1 MTKTIN
7 FYSQKKSLIFNLMD
21 LTYLFIF
28 GLYVVRKVF
37 DRTMFEIT
45 WPEWY
50 YYYLR
55 VAMIAFLIL
64 KIIVYDIKSIK
75 LLIFDTLLFIVF
87 YCVYRETG
95 YISLLEL
102 GFFILT
108 AKDIVYQKILRFY
121 FVIVSSVMMITILGA
136 LTGCIQ
142 DLIFVGNNK
151 FEHAFGF
158 VYTNNFAA
166 QILFL
171 TITYLAWKG
180 KLPNYMFNIFLIL
193 LAFVLYQYTGA
204 RNSFICMILTV
215 LGGVYVKYSDKV
227 ILSTKPIGMWGVIKL
242 KVFQFIDNC
251 LVFIL
256 PIAALVSLGLTLLYT
271 QDNAFINKINLIS
284 SGRLRLGKDAIEK
297 YGISLWGTPFKMI
310 GYARNYVARIDY
322 NFVDS
327 SYVMIFVR
335 YGIVFLAFTILG
347 FVYLAIKVKRAQK
360 RYVLVLL
367 GIMSLQSIME
377 HHLLEV
383 FFNPFVLLILSN
395 FNMSVNNSIADIS
408 VENNRR
414 KGKYCIGIAFIT
426 LLIVFHSKLIA
437 YARTLVTLLKL
448 NESGRHI
455 YFIFGVL
462 SIGGVCIFTI
472 SMLWNLCYTIKER
485 KREKCVNRFV
495 IGSIFGIILFSM
507 QFLICNTLMST
518 RAVQYKKR
526 IQASNYVFE
535 QLEQLDDYNLY
546 IDDIPFLYMK
556 CNKVNNDILP
566 GTPYKINEKR
576 AVVITK
582 ATNEMVNLLK
592 VGYSCGQ
599 VSDAEYIY
607 TNDEKLVNMLQ
618 ESGIKMND
626 YYALKQNLD
635 LLEVAKKNKLSVD
648 SDNAILISGS
658 TKSVSKGL
666 GLTIYS
672 GIVRV
677 NYELELLYTDISE
690 VEVAK
695 LKVTSYKGKKHIAE
709 MPVYK
714 SDFDE
719 NGQYIATLDCSII
732 DSVGVDFLLLANG
745 ETKLKLKSISYEKI
759 GKY

>member
-1 MTKTIN
+1 MYKISN
-7 FYSQKKSLIFNLMD
+7 FYSQKKGLILNLMD
-21 LTYLFIF
+21 LTYLFIL
-28 GLYVVRKVF
+28 GLYIVRKVF
-37 DRTMFEIT
+37 DRTMFELN
-45 WPEWY
+45 WPDWY

-55 VAMIAFLIL
+55 IAMIAFLIL

-75 LLIFDTLLFIVF
+75 FLIFDTLLFIVF
-87 YCVYRETG
+87 YYVYRGTG
-95 YISLLEL
+95 YIFLLEL
-102 GFFILT
+102 GFFILA
-108 AKDIVYQKILRFY
+108 AKDIAYQKILKFY
-121 FVIVSSVMMITILGA
+121 FVTVSLVMLITILGA

-180 KLPNYMFNIFLIL
+180 KVPNYLFNIFLL
-193 LAFVLYQYTGA
+193 FLACVLYEYTGA
-204 RNSFICMILTV
+204 KNSFVCMILTV
-215 LGGVYVKYSDKV
+215 LGGLYVKYSDKV
-227 ILSTKPIGMWGVIKL
+227 ILSAKPIGMWSMIKL
-242 KVFQFIDNC
+242 KVFQIIDVC

-256 PIAALVSLGLTLLYT
+256 PIAALVSLGFTLLYT
-271 QDNAFINKINLIS
+271 HDNVLINKINLIS
-284 SGRLRLGKDAIEK
+284 SGRLKLGKDAIEK

-310 GYARNYVARIDY
+310 GLARNYVARIDY

-335 YGIVFLAFTILG
+335 YGIVFFAFTILG
-347 FVYLAIKVKRAQK
+347 FVYLAIKVKRTQK

-395 FNMSVNNSIADIS
+395 FNMSVNNSIADVS

-414 KGKYCIGIAFIT
+414 KGKYFIGIAFIT

-472 SMLWNLCYTIKER
+472 SMLWNLCYTIRER
-485 KREKCVNRFV
+485 KKDKCVYWFV
-495 IGSIFGIILFSM
+495 VGSVFGIILFSM
-507 QFLICNTLMST
+507 QFLVCNTLMSK
-518 RAVQYKKR
+518 RATQYKER

-535 QLEQLDDYNLY
+535 RLEQLDDYNLY
-546 IDDIPFLYMK
+546 IDDIPYLYMK
-556 CNKVNNDILP
+556 CNKADNDILP
-566 GTPYKINEKR
+566 GTPYKTNVKR
-576 AVVITK
+576 AAVITK

-592 VGYSCGQ
+592 VGYMCGQ
-599 VSDAEYIY
+599 ISDTEYIY
-607 TNDEKLVNMLQ
+607 TNDEKLVKILQ
-618 ESGIKMND
+618 ESGIKMSD

-635 LLEVAKKNKLSVD
+635 LRKLAKKNKLSID

-672 GIVRV
+672 GLVRV
-677 NYELELLYTDISE
+677 NYELELLNTDVSQG
-690 VEVAK
+690 EVAR
-695 LKVTSYKGKKHIAE
+695 LKVTSYNGKKLLIV

-732 DSVGVDFLLLANG
+732 DSVGVDFLIIANG
-745 ETKLKLKSISYEKI
+745 EAKLKLKSISYEKI